1 MVSRPYKATLFAL
14 YQLSL
19 LVGIA
24 VLPVAVVASRA
35 GVELPIHRI
44 ITRLGEAYERTN
56 TETA

>member
-1 MVSRPYKATLFAL
+1 MVSRLYKTTLFAL

-24 VLPVAVVASRA
+24 VLPVAVVASRT
-35 GVELPIHRI
+35 GVELPVHRI

-56 TETA
+56 TATA